1 MTFSTIII
9 TIAFISVLVA
19 MAYGAYQFGRD

>member
-9 TIAFISVLVA
+9 TIAFISVLAAV
-19 MAYGAYQFGRD
+19 AYGAYQVGQD